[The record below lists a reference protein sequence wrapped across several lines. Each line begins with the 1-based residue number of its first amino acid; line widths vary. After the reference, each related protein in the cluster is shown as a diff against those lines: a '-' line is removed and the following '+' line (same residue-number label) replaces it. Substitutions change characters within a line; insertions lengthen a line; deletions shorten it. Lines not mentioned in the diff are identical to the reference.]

1 MNKQELTE
9 LMHAVLDDEATA
21 GERRAL
27 ERELAAD
34 PAARARFDELR
45 ELFDGLERIPKAY
58 PPEGLV
64 AWVMANVNIRQTGAS
79 RGRFDQL
86 FGWSR
91 IIGLTAKEDRG
102 ISPGKWATVPSDNEH
117 GPIFRGEHMSEKMS
131 GSISKRKVLIGAGI
145 AVAAAVVTTSFLLDS
160 STTGKESVGT
170 IVPAQRYRADQPS
183 ASDVKAGGTTSTVP
197 VTATTDPQPAAG
209 NGSQNAGRSSDNA
222 GRNSDNAGRNS
233 DNAGRNSDNAGRNSD
248 NAGRN
253 SDNAGRSSDNAG
265 RSSDNA
271 GRSSDNAGRSS
282 DNAGRSSASSGR

>member
-9 LMHAVLDDEATA
+9 LMHAVLDDEATP

-34 PAARARFDELR
+34 PAAQARFDELR

-117 GPIFRGEHMSEKMS
+117 GPIFRGEHMSNKMS

-170 IVPAQRYRADQPS
+170 IVPAQRYRADQPT
-183 ASDVKAGGTTSTVP
+183 DVKVNGGTASAP
-197 VTATTDPQPAAG
+197 VTIPQKNDPQG
-209 NGSQNAGRSSDNA
+209 SNGS
-222 GRNSDNAGRNS
+222 
-233 DNAGRNSDNAGRNSD
+233 
-248 NAGRN
+248 
-253 SDNAGRSSDNAG
+253 
-265 RSSDNA
+265 
-271 GRSSDNAGRSS
+271 
-282 DNAGRSSASSGR
+282 SGS

>member
-9 LMHAVLDDEATA
+9 LMHAVLDGEATA

-183 ASDVKAGGTTSTVP
+183 DVKVGGASSTVP
-197 VTATTDPQPAAG
+197 VTAPTDPQPA
-209 NGSQNAGRSSDNA
+209 
-222 GRNSDNAGRNS
+222 
-233 DNAGRNSDNAGRNSD
+233 
-248 NAGRN
+248 
-253 SDNAGRSSDNAG
+253 
-265 RSSDNA
+265 
-271 GRSSDNAGRSS
+271 
-282 DNAGRSSASSGR
+282 